1 MAGIDLARLPT
12 GTSDFAALQMRGQIY
27 VDKTE
32 QIYQLACRNRKILLT
47 RPRRFGKSLL
57 VSTFASLFKNGLR
70 DFSGLAIETLWKD
83 SIFPVVRLDFSLIR
97 VFDSFNDFK
106 HRLERKLA
114 SVFAQVG
121 FRRDENS
128 KIGVIPQLSAW
139 MKTLPKNSLVL
150 LIDEYDAPCTAC
162 LEDMDLCKNV
172 RALLGSFYESISLN
186 EACLRFAFVTGI
198 TKYHDFGLND
208 FTDISI
214 DKKYGSLVGF
224 TVDEIHHYFPE
235 YLEYAADQLKL
246 SYEEILNRLRDNY
259 GGYCFDDQAVSHV
272 CQPWSVL
279 QFLGYPDPGFRNYW
293 IKSGGSITKLERYIH
308 SPALTTP
315 VGYGKDHAITRIDLN
330 SLVHEGAINDLA
342 LLIQAGYL
350 TINRQEE
357 DAFFVNYPNR
367 EVLSSMAS
375 LYARFLLDK
384 KMVEKVGGQQMVEA
398 FFTGNV
404 VAFFTAVNDVFAA
417 IDDTKYP
424 INNGDTC
431 QRFLRII
438 LTDLGFEVI
447 PENEENSNQNTIE
460 WFWQDHRWS
469 VELKFQ
475 RKGNNA
481 DTLLTEAVQQ
491 IRNRNY
497 GASSAKPLVRAVA
510 VFSEEKRAFV
520 CWQDADAK

>member
-1 MAGIDLARLPT
+1 M
-12 GTSDFAALQMRGQIY
+12 
-27 VDKTE
+27 
-32 QIYQLACRNRKILLT
+32 
-47 RPRRFGKSLL
+47 
-57 VSTFASLFKNGLR
+57 
-70 DFSGLAIETLWKD
+70 
-83 SIFPVVRLDFSLIR
+83 
-97 VFDSFNDFK
+97 
-106 HRLERKLA
+106 
-114 SVFAQVG
+114 
-121 FRRDENS
+121 
-128 KIGVIPQLSAW
+128 
-139 MKTLPKNSLVL
+139 
-150 LIDEYDAPCTAC
+150 
-162 LEDMDLCKNV
+162 
-172 RALLGSFYESISLN
+172 
-186 EACLRFAFVTGI
+186 
-198 TKYHDFGLND
+198 
-208 FTDISI
+208 
-214 DKKYGSLVGF
+214 
-224 TVDEIHHYFPE
+224 
-235 YLEYAADQLKL
+235 
-246 SYEEILNRLRDNY
+246 
-259 GGYCFDDQAVSHV
+259 
-272 CQPWSVL
+272 
-279 QFLGYPDPGFRNYW
+279 
-293 IKSGGSITKLERYIH
+293 
-308 SPALTTP
+308 
-315 VGYGKDHAITRIDLN
+315 
-330 SLVHEGAINDLA
+330 VHEGAINDLA

-350 TINRQEE
+350 SIKRQEK
-357 DAFFVNYPNR
+357 DTFFVNYPNR

-398 FFTGNV
+398 FFIGNV

-438 LTDLGFEVI
+438 LTNLGFEVI

-481 DTLLTEAVQQ
+481 DTLLTEAVQW